1 MGTVKIVLWIIVA
14 LLVILLIIGEVFCQV
29 SMSRRFKKGIIY
41 KTRNR
46 IYESQDV
53 EWFQAHNKEK
63 TLTSSRGVK
72 LVGYLFEHEED
83 VKDWVICVHGYSSQ
97 ALNMANYIKG
107 FYNLGYNVLAPE
119 LMGMGKS
126 EGEYVAMAG
135 YDADDVML
143 FIDELL
149 QEHPDCTIGL
159 MGASMGAATVM
170 NTLDKGL
177 PENVEF
183 FIEDSGYTNLWDQV
197 RYQMKTIYHLDY
209 LPVILAASHTVK
221 RKYGYHLKD
230 VNGEPGLSKTSLPG
244 LVLHGADDDFVP
256 PFFAER
262 AYGLLNGPKEIKYFK
277 GCRHI
282 RAEHQV
288 RDEYWKSVT
297 DFLKKYSSKFK
308 REAKG

>member
-1 MGTVKIVLWIIVA
+1 METFKIILWIIVIV
-14 LLVILLIIGEVFCQV
+14 LIVLLIIGEVFCQV

-46 IYESQDV
+46 IYDTQDV
-53 EWFQAHNKEK
+53 EWFKKHNKE
-63 TLTSSRGVK
+63 TSITSSRGVK
-72 LVGYLFEHEED
+72 LVGYVFEHD
-83 VKDWVICVHGYSSQ
+83 MPCDHWMIVVHGYSSQ

-126 EGEYVAMAG
+126 DGEYVAMAG

-143 FIDELL
+143 FIEKLN
-149 QEHPDCTIGL
+149 QEHPNCKIGL

-170 NTLDKGL
+170 NTLDLGL
-177 PENVEF
+177 PKNVEF

-197 RYQMKTIYHLDY
+197 RYQMRTIYHLDY
-209 LPVILAASHTVK
+209 LPVIHFASLTTK

-230 VNGEPGLSKTSLPG
+230 VDAEPGLKSTKLPG

-256 PFFAER
+256 TFFADR
-262 AYGLLNGPKEIKYFK
+262 AYSLLTGPKEMKYFD

-288 RDEYWKSVT
+288 RDEYWKTVT
-297 DFLKKYSSKFK
+297 SFLKKYSSKYENEGK
-308 REAKG
+308 